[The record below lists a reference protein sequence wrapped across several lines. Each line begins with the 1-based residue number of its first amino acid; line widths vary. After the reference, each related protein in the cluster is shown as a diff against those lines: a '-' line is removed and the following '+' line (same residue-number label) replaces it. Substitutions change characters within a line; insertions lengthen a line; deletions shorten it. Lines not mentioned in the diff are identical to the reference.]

1 MNDQIKEYVNQRF
14 DELKEKAGSQIDE
27 IKAARST
34 QTNPEVIFQA
44 ILKQAIYERTG
55 HVSQSEI
62 MDCFLCL

>member
-1 MNDQIKEYVNQRF
+1 MNDQIKEYVNQRY

-44 ILKQAIYERTG
+44 ILKQAIYEHAG
-55 HVSQSEI
+55 HVPHGEI
-62 MDCFLCL
+62 TDCFLCL